1 MLKTADL
8 DYDLPESLIATA
20 PAEPRDAAR
29 LLVVSRS
36 DPSRLDHHIVRDL
49 PDLLA
54 PRDLLILNTT
64 RVVPARLIG
73 RRADTGGRVEGLY
86 LDEAHTYLATPSHT
100 PSSHTLPPLSPNH
113 LHWAVLLQGK
123 RMKPGIDIIL
133 ELDPEPEAH
142 TSATDPTPDLNP
154 RQGPDSG
161 VRLHLLAPLGPED
174 RGGWI
179 ASVHHTSKLAINQAT
194 TDAILDRVG
203 RTPLPP
209 YILKAREREQAE
221 RHQPTTTEAYDR
233 ARYQTVYAAP
243 STAPSPTP
251 SNTAPSNH
259 AAAASTPGASVAAP
273 TAGLHLTPELLAA
286 LAARGVQRADVTL
299 HVGSGTFRPVETEF
313 IEHHR
318 MHTERCAMSPATR
331 RAIETARASSARVI
345 CVGTTSART
354 IESFARLSPND
365 AATQPPITNSDT
377 LATDILITPGY
388 PWRWTDGL
396 LTNFHLPRSTLLAM
410 VASLF
415 PEGVPRLMQ
424 IYQHALKERFRFYSY
439 GDAMLILP

>member
-36 DPSRLDHHIVRDL
+36 DPARLDHHHIRDL
-49 PDLLA
+49 PNLLA

-86 LDEAHTYLATPSHT
+86 LDEAHTYLATPSPSHT
-100 PSSHTLPPLSPNH
+100 PSIHTPPLSPNH

-123 RMKPGIDIIL
+123 RMKAGIDIIL
-133 ELDPEPEAH
+133 ELEHGPEAH
-142 TSATDPTPDLNP
+142 ASTPSTEPDLNP

-179 ASVHHTSKLAINQAT
+179 ASVHHTSDLAINPAT
-194 TDAILDRVG
+194 TDAILDHVG

-221 RHQPTTTEAYDR
+221 RHQSTTTEAYDR

-243 STAPSPTP
+243 STATQTP
-251 SNTAPSNH
+251 GTDPDKH
-259 AAAASTPGASVAAP
+259 AAAAPGASVAAP
-273 TAGLHLTPELLAA
+273 TAGLHLTPELLNT
-286 LAARGVQRADVTL
+286 LASRGVQRADVTL

-318 MHTERCAMSPATR
+318 MHTERCAMSHSTR
-331 RAIETARASSARVI
+331 RAIETARANNARVI

-354 IESFARLSPND
+354 IESFARLSPHE
-365 AATQPPITNSDT
+365 AATQTS

-415 PEGVPRLMQ
+415 PEGVPRLMH